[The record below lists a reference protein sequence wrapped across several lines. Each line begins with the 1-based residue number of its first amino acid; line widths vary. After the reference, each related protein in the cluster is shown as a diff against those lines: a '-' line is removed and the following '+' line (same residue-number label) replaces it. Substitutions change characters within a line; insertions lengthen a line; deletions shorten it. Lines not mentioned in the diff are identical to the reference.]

1 TSTSEMSHLSLHDA
15 LPSFEDEMRNTR
27 APCDGRNP
35 LRAFA
40 VRPDQE
46 WFFDMLRDPLRHQ
59 RHRTQHLTGYR
70 INFVEAVITMQMRI
84 RSEEHTSELQ
94 SRENLVCR

>member
-84 RSEEHTSELQ
+84 DGQQPEIGRASC
-94 SRENLVCR
+94 RERV